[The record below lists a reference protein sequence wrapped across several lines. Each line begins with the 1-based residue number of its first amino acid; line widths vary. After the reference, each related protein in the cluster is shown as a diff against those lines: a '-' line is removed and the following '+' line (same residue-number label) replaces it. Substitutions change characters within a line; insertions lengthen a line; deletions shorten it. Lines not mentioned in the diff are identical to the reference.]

1 MGYIQVQFYQNDFN
15 NNYCGVWQGLTRS
28 NKCCPVCLTS
38 GINVFSND
46 YKCMTVT
53 K

>member
-15 NNYCGVWQGLTRS
+15 NNYCGGVARADKVKQ
-28 NKCCPVCLTS
+28 CCPVCLTS